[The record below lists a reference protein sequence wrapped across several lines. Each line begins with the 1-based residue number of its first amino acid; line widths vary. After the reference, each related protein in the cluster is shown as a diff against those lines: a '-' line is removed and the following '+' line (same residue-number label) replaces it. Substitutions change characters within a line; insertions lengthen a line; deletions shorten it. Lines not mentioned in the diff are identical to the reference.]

1 MNLGHAIQVIDQ
13 NDPVPPRILPP
24 SPSTVPVVMSTVDT
38 STVVTSRV
46 VVPVQTQSDGTS
58 PLKLSGFIEC
68 ITILALALFAALI
81 F

>member
-46 VVPVQTQSDGTS
+46 VVPVTFYYCHDEVSS
-58 PLKLSGFIEC
+58 YFNC
-68 ITILALALFAALI
+68 IIMCLINGAL
-81 F
+81 